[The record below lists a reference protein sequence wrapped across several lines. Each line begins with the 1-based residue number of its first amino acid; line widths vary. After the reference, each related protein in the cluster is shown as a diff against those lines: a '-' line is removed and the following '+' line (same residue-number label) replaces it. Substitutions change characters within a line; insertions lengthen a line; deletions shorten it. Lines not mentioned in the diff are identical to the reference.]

1 VSVRWSIS
9 SPDLT
14 GGEPDRD
21 SFWTDGGADARLLI
35 PLCHSGDHLLILGM
49 AEQFLVSQHAH
60 IQFFANGTFLATI
73 DLRGRIAAFECCVL
87 IPGRALFGP
96 CVEISLR
103 PKSYRG
109 DTQPPPGDYA
119 LTRGIPV
126 RWLRLLDAKR
136 IADMFSAE
144 NKPELE
150 MKVLRGDEP
159 EASKFARIKQKIDNS
174 PICMAAYRWI
184 LILSS
189 TSFRTRSLRARG

>member
-1 VSVRWSIS
+1 
-9 SPDLT
+9 
-14 GGEPDRD
+14 
-21 SFWTDGGADARLLI
+21 
-35 PLCHSGDHLLILGM
+35 
-49 AEQFLVSQHAH
+49 
-60 IQFFANGTFLATI
+60 
-73 DLRGRIAAFECCVL
+73 
-87 IPGRALFGP
+87 
-96 CVEISLR
+96 
-103 PKSYRG
+103 
-109 DTQPPPGDYA
+109 

-159 EASKFARIKQKIDNS
+159 EASKFARIKQGF
-174 PICMAAYRWI
+174 